1 MEAQLRRFTQ
11 ISLKLRT
18 TKKQLNQMTS
28 PRFRPSQLST
38 LALILGQ
45 ALGLSVISFSAFAQ
59 VTNGAKSSLPT
70 PISAQSLLGL
80 EAPPQIVITPK
91 QAIPTN
97 GVPSNLT
104 GSSSSNIGQASDL
117 IRLYQEAAFSDPIL
131 NAARFNYQAS
141 KELYWQG
148 LSLLLPQASA
158 TPIGTRYY
166 QHATN
171 GSALTSYTG
180 NSRVFDQKGYTV
192 TLTQPVFNMAAFEA
206 SKQGDL
212 NTKLADMRFYLVQQD
227 LIIRV
232 SQAYFDALTSQ
243 DNVELFRN
251 KKSLIKQQL
260 EVARAKFD
268 AGLATI
274 VDVNTAQAALD
285 LANSQ
290 EIGAQADLVVKRGVL
305 EQLVGRPVSTLK
317 PLTKEA
323 KIDGVLKDPHSKT
336 KYSKGVPITDSVNPL
351 LPKGQTLEDWI
362 NQAETANFNVLAGQ
376 LSVSLAESTYR
387 GSQALNYP
395 SVNFVGT
402 AGYNTANGS
411 ANSYTPSNTNIYN
424 NTIAL
429 QMTIPL
435 VSGGFN
441 SSVIRQNAAL
451 LDAAKANYDN
461 ARRTAAQNTRTAFT
475 GFYGGLASV
484 KAYEAAERSSSSAL
498 ESSKL
503 GFQVGTLI
511 NIDVLIAL
519 DTVITTRSQLQQA
532 RYNTILNAIKLKAH
546 AAALSD
552 EDLISINTLLR

>member
-1 MEAQLRRFTQ
+1 MTPRRPHPSQITA
-11 ISLKLRT
+11 ISLI
-18 TKKQLNQMTS
+18 
-28 PRFRPSQLST
+28 LS
-38 LALILGQ
+38 Q
-45 ALGLSVISFSAFAQ
+45 ALGLGLGSSNVLAQ
-59 VTNGAKSSLPT
+59 AATGAPPSLPT
-70 PISAQSLLGL
+70 PISASSLTGL
-80 EAPPQIVITPK
+80 DKPPQFIAPPKLALPD
-91 QAIPTN
+91 QAT
-97 GVPSNLT
+97 PSNVNIN
-104 GSSSSNIGQASDL
+104 GSANIDKSRLNDL
-117 IRLYQEAAFSDPIL
+117 ISLYQEAAFSDPVL
-131 NAARFNYQAS
+131 NAARSNYQAS

-148 LSLLLPQASA
+148 LSLLLPQANA
-158 TPIGTRYY
+158 TPGGTRYY
-166 QHATN
+166 QHGQGTTTVAQ
-171 GSALTSYTG
+171 GPG
-180 NSRVFDQKGYTV
+180 NSRVFDQKNYTV
-192 TLTQPVFNMAAFEA
+192 TLTQPIFNLTALEAF
-206 SKQGDL
+206 KQGDL
-212 NTKLADMRFYLVQQD
+212 NTKLADMRFYLAQQD

-260 EVARAKFD
+260 EIAQAKFD

-305 EQLVGRPVSTLK
+305 EQIVGRPVGALK

-323 KIDGVLKDPHSKT
+323 KIDGVLKDPRSKSKDT
-336 KYSKGVPITDSVNPL
+336 KEVLIADSVNPQ
-351 LPKGQTLEDWI
+351 LPPGQTLDDWI
-362 NQAETANFNVLAGQ
+362 KQAESANFNVLASQ
-376 LSVSLAESTYR
+376 LTVNLAESTYR

-395 SVNFVGT
+395 SINLVGT
-402 AGYNTANGS
+402 SGFNTSNGTP
-411 ANSYTPSNTNIYN
+411 NSYQPNNSNVYN

-429 QMTIPL
+429 QMYIPL
-435 VSGGFN
+435 VSGGYA

-451 LDAAKANYDN
+451 VDTAKANFDN
-461 ARRTAAQNTRTAFT
+461 ARRTAAQSTRAAFT

-484 KAYEAAERSSSSAL
+484 KAFEAAERSSTSAL

-519 DTVITTRSQLQQA
+519 DTLINTRSQLQQA
-532 RYNTILNAIKLKAH
+532 RYNTILNAIKLKAQ
-546 AAALSD
+546 AASLSD

>member
-1 MEAQLRRFTQ
+1 MTPARFCLSQ
-11 ISLKLRT
+11 IST
-18 TKKQLNQMTS
+18 
-28 PRFRPSQLST
+28 FG
-38 LALILGQ
+38 LILSQ
-45 ALGLSVISFSAFAQ
+45 TLSLGAIHSSVFAQ
-59 VTNGAKSSLPT
+59 SATGTKPSLPT
-70 PISAQSLLGL
+70 PLSAQSLVGL
-80 EAPPQIVITPK
+80 ESPPQLFVAPK
-91 QAIPTN
+91 QAIPSGN
-97 GVPSNLT
+97 APSNL
-104 GSSSSNIGQASDL
+104 GSPIGPIAGQSTDL
-117 IRLYQEAAFSDPIL
+117 IRLYQEAAFSDPVL
-131 NAARFNYQAS
+131 TAARFNYQAS

-171 GSALTSYTG
+171 GSALTSFSG

-192 TLTQPVFNMAAFEA
+192 TLTQPVFNIAAFEA

-212 NTKLADMRFYLVQQD
+212 NTKIADMRFYLAQQD

-243 DNVELFRN
+243 DNVELYRN

-260 EVARAKFD
+260 EIAQAKFD

-305 EQLVGRPVSTLK
+305 EQLAGRPVGALK

-323 KIDGVLKDPHSKT
+323 KIDGVLKDPRSKT
-336 KYSKGVPITDSVNPL
+336 KDSNGIPITESVNPQ

-362 NQAETANFNVLAGQ
+362 HQAETANFNVLVGQ

-395 SVNFVGT
+395 SVSFVGT

-435 VSGGFN
+435 VSGGFS

-451 LDAAKANYDN
+451 LDATKANYDN
-461 ARRTAAQNTRTAFT
+461 ARRTAAQNTRAAFT

-484 KAYEAAERSSSSAL
+484 KAYEAAERSSTSAL

>member
-1 MEAQLRRFTQ
+1 
-11 ISLKLRT
+11 
-18 TKKQLNQMTS
+18 MTS
-28 PRFRPSQLST
+28 PRFRPSQLSI

-59 VTNGAKSSLPT
+59 VANGSKSSLPT

-80 EAPPQIVITPK
+80 EVPPQIVITPK
-91 QAIPTN
+91 QAIPIN
-97 GVPSNLT
+97 RAPSNLT
-104 GSSSSNIGQASDL
+104 GSSENNIGQASDL
-117 IRLYQEAAFSDPIL
+117 IRLYQEAAFSDPVL

-212 NTKLADMRFYLVQQD
+212 NTKLADMRFYLAQQD

-290 EIGAQADLVVKRGVL
+290 EIGAQADLVVKRGML

-323 KIDGVLKDPHSKT
+323 KIDGVLKDPQSKT
-336 KYSKGVPITDSVNPL
+336 KDSKGVPITDCVNPL

-424 NTIAL
+424 NTVAL

-441 SSVIRQNAAL
+441 SSIIRQNAAL

-461 ARRTAAQNTRTAFT
+461 ARRTAAQNTRAAFT

-532 RYNTILNAIKLKAH
+532 RYSTILNAIKLKAH

>member
-1 MEAQLRRFTQ
+1 MNLMRPA
-11 ISLKLRT
+11 
-18 TKKQLNQMTS
+18 
-28 PRFRPSQLST
+28 RFRLSRST
-38 LALILGQ
+38 IFGLILSQ
-45 ALGLSVISFSAFAQ
+45 ALGLNVFTTPVFAQ
-59 VTNGAKSSLPT
+59 SPNAASKPALPT
-70 PISAQSLLGL
+70 PISPSSLIGL
-80 EAPPQIVITPK
+80 EQPPQVAPPPSKAALPNASAPSSV
-91 QAIPTN
+91 N
-97 GVPSNLT
+97 PSNSDQQGKLT
-104 GSSSSNIGQASDL
+104 DL
-117 IRLYQEAAFSDPIL
+117 IQLYQEAAFSDPVL

-148 LSLLLPQASA
+148 LSLLLPQANA
-158 TPIGTRYY
+158 TPTGTRYY
-166 QHATN
+166 QHGAGTTVVST
-171 GSALTSYTG
+171 GPG
-180 NSRVFDQKGYTV
+180 NSRVFDQKSYTV
-192 TLTQPVFNMAAFEA
+192 TLTQPVFNVSALEAF
-206 SKQGDL
+206 KQGDL
-212 NTKLADMRFYLVQQD
+212 NTKIADMRFYLAQQD

-243 DNVELFRN
+243 DNVALYKN
-251 KKSLIKQQL
+251 KKDLIKQQL
-260 EVARAKFD
+260 EAAQAKFD

-290 EIGAQADLVVKRGVL
+290 EIAAQADLIVKRGVL
-305 EQLVGRPVSTLK
+305 EQLVGRPVGPLK
-317 PLTKEA
+317 PLVKEA
-323 KIDGVLKDPHSKT
+323 KIDGVLKDPRSK
-336 KYSKGVPITDSVNPL
+336 SKDAKGNPIAESVNPQ
-351 LPKGQTLEDWI
+351 LPPGQTLDDWI
-362 NQAETANFNVLAGQ
+362 NQAEAANFNVLASQ

-387 GSQALNYP
+387 AAQALNYP

-402 AGYNTANGS
+402 TGYNTSNGTP
-411 ANSYTPSNTNIYN
+411 NSYTPANTNVYN
-424 NTIAL
+424 NTVAL

-451 LDAAKANYDN
+451 VDTAKANYDN

-519 DTVITTRSQLQQA
+519 DTLITTRSQLQQA
-532 RYNTILNAIKLKAH
+532 RYSTILNAIKLKAH
-546 AAALSD
+546 AAALTD
-552 EDLISINTLLR
+552 QDLIAINSLLR

>member
-1 MEAQLRRFTQ
+1 
-11 ISLKLRT
+11 
-18 TKKQLNQMTS
+18 MT
-28 PRFRPSQLST
+28 PVRFRLSQLST
-38 LALILGQ
+38 LGLILCQ
-45 ALGLSVISFSAFAQ
+45 ALGLSATSTNTFAQ
-59 VTNGAKSSLPT
+59 AANVAKPSLPT
-70 PISAQSLLGL
+70 PMITQALIGL
-80 EAPPQIVITPK
+80 DMPPQMVLAPQ
-91 QAIPTN
+91 QAIPTSAA
-97 GVPSNLT
+97 PSNLNGNGT
-104 GSSSSNIGQASDL
+104 ANPSGQASDL
-117 IRLYQEAAFSDPIL
+117 IRLYQEAAFSDPVL

-158 TPIGTRYY
+158 SPIGTRYY

-171 GSALTSYTG
+171 GSALTSYSG

-192 TLTQPVFNMAAFEA
+192 TLTQPVFNVAALEA

-212 NTKLADMRFYLVQQD
+212 NTKIADMRFYLAQQD
-227 LIIRV
+227 LILRV

-260 EVARAKFD
+260 DVAQAKFD

-290 EIGAQADLVVKRGVL
+290 EISAQADLVVKRGVL
-305 EQLVGRPVSTLK
+305 EQLTGRPVGTLR
-317 PLTKEA
+317 PLIKEA
-323 KIDGVLKDPHSKT
+323 KIDGVLKDPRSKN
-336 KYSKGVPITDSVNPL
+336 KDGSGIPIAESVNPQ
-351 LPKGQTLEDWI
+351 LPKGQTLDDWI
-362 NQAETANFNVLAGQ
+362 QQAETANFNVLAGQ

-451 LDAAKANYDN
+451 LDAAKASYDI

-484 KAYEAAERSSSSAL
+484 KAYEAAERSSNSAL

-519 DTVITTRSQLQQA
+519 DTLITTRSQLQQA
-532 RYNTILNAIKLKAH
+532 RYNTILNAIRLKAH
-546 AAALSD
+546 AATLSD
-552 EDLISINTLLR
+552 EDLISINALLR

>member
-1 MEAQLRRFTQ
+1 MTQARFRRSQ
-11 ISLKLRT
+11 IST
-18 TKKQLNQMTS
+18 IG
-28 PRFRPSQLST
+28 
-38 LALILGQ
+38 LILSQ
-45 ALGLSVISFSAFAQ
+45 ALGLNLLPLNAFAQ
-59 VTNGAKSSLPT
+59 SPNDAARLALPT
-70 PISAQSLLGL
+70 PMSASTLIGL
-80 EAPPQIVITPK
+80 EQPPQFVMPPK
-91 QAIPTN
+91 AALPSSSA
-97 GVPSNLT
+97 PSNVT
-104 GSSSSNIGQASDL
+104 GSKASNAQGQLVDL
-117 IRLYQEAAFSDPIL
+117 IQLYQEAAFSDPVL
-131 NAARFNYQAS
+131 NAARFNYVAS

-148 LSLLLPQASA
+148 LSLLLPQANA
-158 TPIGTRYY
+158 TPTGTRYY
-166 QHATN
+166 QHGANTTVVSN
-171 GSALTSYTG
+171 NPG
-180 NSRVFDQKGYTV
+180 NSRVFDQKSYTV
-192 TLTQPVFNMAAFEA
+192 TLTPPVFNVAALEA
-206 SKQGDL
+206 FKQGDL
-212 NTKLADMRFYLVQQD
+212 NTKIADMRFFLAQQD

-243 DNVELFRN
+243 DNVELYRN
-251 KKSLIKQQL
+251 KKDLIKQQL
-260 EVARAKFD
+260 DIAQAKFD

-290 EIGAQADLVVKRGVL
+290 EIAAQADLIVKRGVL
-305 EQLVGRPVSTLK
+305 EQLVGHAVGPLK
-317 PLTKEA
+317 PLVKEA
-323 KIDGVLKDPHSKT
+323 KIDGVLKDPRSKS
-336 KYSKGVPITDSVNPL
+336 KDSKGYPIAESVNPQ
-351 LPKGQTLEDWI
+351 LPPGQTMDDWI
-362 NQAETANFNVLAGQ
+362 NQAEAANFNVLANQ

-387 GSQALNYP
+387 SAQALNYP

-402 AGYNTANGS
+402 SGYNTSNGTP
-411 ANSYTPSNTNIYN
+411 NSYTPSNTNVYN

-451 LDAAKANYDN
+451 VDQAKANYDN
-461 ARRTAAQNTRTAFT
+461 ARRTAAQSTRTAFT

-484 KAYEAAERSSSSAL
+484 KAFEAAERSSSSAL

-519 DTVITTRSQLQQA
+519 DTLITTRSQLQQA

-546 AAALSD
+546 AAALTD